1 MAHRVPCLALS
12 SPSNLEHTTRH
23 ARCRALSPLSV
34 ARVQRRASHR
44 WWERGIAR
52 VTTHQSNTSY
62 HASSPQLVHNP
73 THTLRETK
81 RSNGDSLKLLQKKK
95 IVLIGSNGEMQQL
108 GAGHE
113 PTCDMRH
120 ATCHCPHASS
130 QLRPP
135 HVLVLCWCPGPHL
148 LVSGPSSPT
157 HRALLQLGAARA
169 PVTA

>member
-95 IVLIGSNGEMQQL
+95 KCSLDPMGKCNSLARATSQH
-108 GAGHE
+108 A
-113 PTCDMRH
+113 TCDMLH
-120 ATCHCPHASS
+120 ATVHMPALSCALPMFWSS
-130 QLRPP
+130 VGVRALI
-135 HVLVLCWCPGPHL
+135 CWCPGPQALHTARSSS
-148 LVSGPSSPT
+148 SGP
-157 HRALLQLGAARA
+157 HELL
-169 PVTA
+169 